1 MFLYKLELQG
11 FKSFVDKTT
20 LTFGDGI
27 TGVIGPN
34 GCGKTNVSDA
44 IRWVMGEQSAKQLRG
59 DSMEDVI
66 FNGAPGRKPLGLAE
80 VHLTFKNDRGILPT
94 EFSEVT
100 ISRRVFRSGLS
111 EYFINRTPCRLKD
124 VRDLFFDTGMGSHA
138 YSVIERQMV
147 DHVLSDNSG
156 HRRFLFEEAAGITKY
171 KARKREALSKLD
183 ATEGDLTRLNDIV
196 FEIERELR
204 SLARQVGKARRYQRL
219 RDEVQRLDLSLTAGR
234 VASLRRRETEARE
247 RWQEEAVR
255 REGVTTELAALEAR
269 LNDQK
274 LVLLE
279 CERALSFAQ
288 SALRD
293 REEARGQAEHQV
305 VLLGE
310 RAEGLAGRADEA
322 EAEAERIRVRL
333 AEVQARDAGAAARLS
348 ELRAARET
356 AQAGMEAVE
365 SALATLE
372 AELREH
378 RTLAASRQ
386 QLSLDLFSTEAERRG
401 ECERIRE
408 RQTSLRERRDAGSLR
423 LRELES
429 RLGGLASLVEDGV
442 ERRRGLE
449 AEVDEARRMVAGTEE
464 AIAALAASVQASE
477 ASLSRSRQDAAAAES
492 RLQTLLELKR
502 NYEGVSEGVKGLL
515 EQGGR
520 VPGLLGMVAD
530 VLEVPARHLGAL
542 EASLGEASA
551 FVLAEDAAALA
562 AGVQR
567 LRGLAAGRATLVDLS
582 TIAAGTPPPIPGGPG
597 VVGRASDL
605 VRCPENCRPLVE
617 RLLGAVVVVE
627 SHTDAVRLAARSEG
641 GLRFVSLDG
650 EVWERGRVRAGA
662 SPRAGGLLH
671 RETEIRELTGRLAEL
686 MLQVEG
692 QERERSALEA
702 RRAGLLS
709 DRESAQ
715 AALDRRR
722 EASEALARE
731 LEAAEREQRWA
742 AEEAAERRLEIRVF
756 DSELESLGRALTAVE
771 SELTEFQKRVET
783 ARSQIADLDGALL
796 ALETNRDAR
805 AAEAQAARDL
815 LLRLAGDQGECET
828 EKARAEETRRE
839 LEVALAARL
848 EESTGARARMSEIE
862 AEVAGLRSGLAGLQS
877 SEAEQ
882 LAQVSELQARHSALK
897 LEVQAGEEQARGK
910 RFEQT
915 ELAELT
921 HQIELERVQS
931 HAELER
937 TFERL
942 RTEYRMD
949 PESWVPEPTP
959 EAFDPAQVEQELN
972 EARAKL
978 GGLGPVNLLA
988 LEEYT
993 KKKERFDFLVQQR
1006 GDLTSAKA
1014 QLLEAIEKINTTASQ
1029 LFVETFANVQGH
1041 FRDVFKTLFEGGDA
1055 ELRAVGEDPLECEIE
1070 IVAKPRGKHL
1080 QSISLMSGGE
1090 RALTAIALLFA
1101 IYLVKPSPFCL
1112 LDEVDAPLDDANVE
1126 RFIRM
1131 LERFSQKSQFVV
1143 ITHNK
1148 KSMEAAHRLYGVTMQ
1163 EAGVSRLVSVRW
1175 DGEPANEGGRA
1186 TDRSELA
1193 EVTAG

>member
-11 FKSFVDKTT
+11 FKSFVDKTV

-59 DSMEDVI
+59 DTMEDVI

-111 EYFINRTPCRLKD
+111 EYSINRTPCRLKD

-138 YSVIERQMV
+138 YSVIERHMV
-147 DHVLSDNSG
+147 DNVLSDNSG

-183 ATEGDLTRLNDIV
+183 ATDGDLTRLNDIV

-219 RDEVQRLDLSLTAGR
+219 RDQVQQLDLSLTAGR
-234 VASLRRRETEARE
+234 VASLRKREAETHE
-247 RWQEEAVR
+247 RWQEEVVR
-255 REGVTTELAALEAR
+255 REGVTTELDALEAR

-279 CERALSFAQ
+279 CERGLSFAQ

-293 REEARGQAEHQV
+293 REEARGQAEQQV

-310 RAEGLAGRADEA
+310 RSEGLGGRAA
-322 EAEAERIRVRL
+322 EAESEATRIRERL
-333 AEVQARDAGAAARLS
+333 AEVGTRDESAAARLG
-348 ELRAARET
+348 ELRAARDT

-365 SALATLE
+365 VALATIE

-378 RTLAASRQ
+378 RTLATSRQ
-386 QLSLDLFSTEAERRG
+386 QLSLDLFSTEAQRRG

-408 RQTSLRERRDAGSLR
+408 RQTSLRERRDATGLR
-423 LRELES
+423 LHELES
-429 RLGGLASLVEDGV
+429 RLGGLASLLEGGA

-449 AEVDEARRMVAGTEE
+449 ADVDEARRMVAGAEE
-464 AIAALAASVQASE
+464 SIASLATSAQASDAAL
-477 ASLSRSRQDAAAAES
+477 SRLKQDAAGAES

-515 EQGGR
+515 EHGGR

-551 FVLAEDAAALA
+551 FVLAEDATALA
-562 AGVQR
+562 AGVER

-582 TIAAGTPPPIPGGPG
+582 TIAGGTLPPIPTGEG
-597 VVGRASDL
+597 VVGRACDL

-617 RLLGAVVVVE
+617 RLLGAVVVVQD
-627 SHTDAVRLAARSEG
+627 HTDAVRLAGRSEG

-650 EVWERGRVRAGA
+650 EVWERGRVRAGV

-686 MLQVEG
+686 MLQIEG
-692 QERERSALEA
+692 QDRERAALES
-702 RRAGLLS
+702 RRTQLLR
-709 DRESAQ
+709 DREATQ
-715 AALDRRR
+715 AALDTRR
-722 EASEALARE
+722 EAAEALARK

-742 AEEAAERRLEIRVF
+742 AEEADERRMETRVF
-756 DSELESLGRALTAVE
+756 DSELESLGRALAAVE
-771 SELTEFQKRVET
+771 SELSDFQKQVET
-783 ARSQIADLDGALL
+783 ARTQIADLDGALH
-796 ALETNRDAR
+796 ALEANRDAR
-805 AAEAQAARDL
+805 AAEAQGARDTL
-815 LLRLAGDQGECET
+815 VRLSRDQGEWET

-839 LEVALAARL
+839 LEAALAARL
-848 EESTGARARMSEIE
+848 DESGNARARLAEIE
-862 AEVAGLRSGLAGLQS
+862 AEAAGLRSGLAGLQN
-877 SEAEQ
+877 SETDQ
-882 LAQVSELQARHSALK
+882 LVQVSELQARFNALK

-949 PESWVPEPTP
+949 PEAWMPEATP
-959 EAFDPAQVEQELN
+959 EGFDPARVEQELG
-972 EARAKL
+972 ESREKL
-978 GGLGPVNLLA
+978 DSLGPVNLLA

-1014 QLLEAIEKINTTASQ
+1014 QLLEAIEKINTTASH
-1029 LFVETFANVQGH
+1029 LFVETFASVQGH

-1163 EAGVSRLVSVRW
+1163 EPGVSRLVSVRW
-1175 DGEPANEGGRA
+1175 DGEASTDGARRESRA
-1186 TDRSELA
+1186 ELA
-1193 EVTAG
+1193 EVSAG

>member
-66 FNGAPGRKPLGLAE
+66 FNGAPSRKPLGMAE

-111 EYFINRTPCRLKD
+111 EYSINKTPCRLKD

-138 YSVIERQMV
+138 YSVIERHMV

-219 RDEVQRLDLSLTAGR
+219 RDRVQELDLSLTAGR
-234 VASLRRRETEARE
+234 VAELRRREADARE

-255 REGVTTELAALEAR
+255 REGVTTELDALEAS
-269 LNDQK
+269 LNDRK

-279 CERALSFAQ
+279 CERGLSFAQ

-293 REEARGQAEHQV
+293 REEARAQAEQQV

-310 RAEGLAGRADEA
+310 RAGGLNRRASEA
-322 EAEAERIRVRL
+322 EAEADRLRERI
-333 AEVQARDAGAAARLS
+333 AEVGARETAASARLT
-348 ELRAARET
+348 ELRAAREL
-356 AQAGMEAVE
+356 ARSGMETVE
-365 SALATLE
+365 AALAAVE

-378 RTLAASRQ
+378 RTLTASRQ

-408 RQTSLRERRDAGSLR
+408 RQTSLRERRDASDVR

-429 RLGGLASLVEDGV
+429 RLGGLAALLEGGV
-442 ERRRGLE
+442 GKRRGLD
-449 AEVDEARRMVAGTEE
+449 AELDEARRMLAQAEQ
-464 AIAALAASVQASE
+464 AIADHAASAQAAE
-477 ASLSRSRQDAAAAES
+477 AALSRLRQDAAASES

-515 EQGGR
+515 EAGGR

-551 FVLAEDAAALA
+551 FVLAEDANALS
-562 AGVQR
+562 AGVER

-582 TIAAGTPPPIPGGPG
+582 TIAAGTLPPIPEGPG

-605 VRCPENCRPLVE
+605 VRCPDRCRPLVE
-617 RLLGAVVVVE
+617 RLLGSVVVVE
-627 SHTDAVRLAARSEG
+627 DHADAVRLAGRSEG

-662 SPRAGGLLH
+662 SPRSGGLLH

-686 MLQVEG
+686 MLHIEG
-692 QERERSALEA
+692 QDRERQGLEA
-702 RRAGLLS
+702 RRADLAR
-709 DRESAQ
+709 DRETAQ
-715 AALDRRR
+715 TALDARRA
-722 EASEALARE
+722 ASEALARE

-742 AEEAAERRLEIRVF
+742 SDEAGERRQEIGTF
-756 DSELESLGRALTAVE
+756 DSELESLGRALAAVE
-771 SELTEFQKRVET
+771 SELTEFQRKVET
-783 ARSQIADLDGALL
+783 ARTQIADLDGALR
-796 ALETNRDAR
+796 ALEHRREER
-805 AAEAQAARDL
+805 AGEAQTSRET
-815 LLRLAGDQGECET
+815 LLRLAAEQGECEL
-828 EKARAEETRRE
+828 EQARAEETLRE
-839 LEVALAARL
+839 LEAALAARL
-848 EESTGARARMSEIE
+848 DEAGTARVRVAEIE
-862 AEVAGLRSGLAGLQS
+862 AEVAGLRSGLSGLQS

-882 LAQVSELQARHSALK
+882 LAQVTELQTRFNALK
-897 LEVQAGEEQARGK
+897 QEVQAGEELARAR

-949 PESWVPEPTP
+949 PESWVPAPAP
-959 EAFDPAQVEQELN
+959 EDFDPARVEQELN
-972 EARAKL
+972 EAREKL
-978 GGLGPVNLLA
+978 GSLGPVNLLA

-993 KKKERFDFLVQQR
+993 KKKERYDFLIQQR

-1029 LFVETFANVQGH
+1029 LFVDTFATVQGH
-1041 FRDVFKTLFEGGDA
+1041 FRDVFRTLFEGGDA
-1055 ELRAVGEDPLECEIE
+1055 ELRTVGEDPLECEIE
-1070 IVAKPRGKHL
+1070 IAAKPRGKHL

-1131 LERFSQKSQFVV
+1131 LQRFSQKSQFVV

-1148 KSMEAAHRLYGVTMQ
+1148 KSMEAANRLYGVTMQ
-1163 EAGVSRLVSVRW
+1163 ELGVSRLVSVRW
-1175 DGEPANEGGRA
+1175 DGERAGEAAATERPAM
-1186 TDRSELA
+1186 A